1 MQSATY
7 LTSQKIWKT
16 LIMSETIAMPE
27 SELIL
32 PPGMKIPKMDHAYE
46 TAEQKAQS
54 LPDPKGW
61 RLLCALVE
69 AGDTYDSG
77 IVKSGQTIKTEE
89 ITSPVLF
96 VVKTGPTAYKD
107 SDKFPDG
114 AWCAVGDFVITRPY
128 SGTRIMIHGKEFR
141 LINDDQVEATVEDP
155 RGISRV

>member
-1 MQSATY
+1 
-7 LTSQKIWKT
+7 
-16 LIMSETIAMPE
+16 MSETIALPE

-32 PPGMKIPKMDHAYE
+32 PPGVKIPKVDHEFE

-61 RLLCALVE
+61 RILCALVE
-69 AGDTYDSG
+69 VGDTYSSG
-77 IVKSGQTIKTEE
+77 LIKPESVVKTEE

-96 VVKTGPTAYKD
+96 VVKMGPDCYNDT
-107 SDKFPDG
+107 DKFPEG
-114 AWCAVGDFVITRPY
+114 PWCKQGDFVITRPY

>member
-1 MQSATY
+1 
-7 LTSQKIWKT
+7 
-16 LIMSETIAMPE
+16 MSETIALPE
-27 SELIL
+27 SGLIL
-32 PPGMKIPKMDHAYE
+32 PPGMQVPKVDHDFE

-69 AGDTYDSG
+69 AGDTYASG
-77 IVKSGQTIKTEE
+77 LAKADAVIKTEE

-96 VVKTGPTAYKD
+96 VVKMGPDCYNDAE
-107 SDKFPDG
+107 KFPEG
-114 AWCAVGDFVITRPY
+114 AWCQQGDFVITRPY

-155 RGISRV
+155 RGITRV

>member
-1 MQSATY
+1 
-7 LTSQKIWKT
+7 
-16 LIMSETIAMPE
+16 MSETIALPE
-27 SELIL
+27 TELIL
-32 PPGMKIPKMDHAYE
+32 PPGVSVPKVDHEFE

-54 LPDPKGW
+54 LPEPKGW

-69 AGDTYDSG
+69 VGDTYSSG
-77 IVKSGQTIKTEE
+77 IIKADAVVKTEE

-96 VVKTGPTAYKD
+96 VVKVGPTAYD
-107 SDKFPDG
+107 AEKFPEG
-114 AWCAVGDFVITRPY
+114 PWCTVGDFVITRPY

>member
-1 MQSATY
+1 
-7 LTSQKIWKT
+7 
-16 LIMSETIAMPE
+16 MSETIALPE

-32 PPGMKIPKMDHAYE
+32 PPGVKVPKVDHEFE

-61 RLLCALVE
+61 RILCALVE
-69 AGDTYDSG
+69 VGDTYASG
-77 IVKSGQTIKTEE
+77 LVKADTVVKTEE

-96 VVKTGPTAYKD
+96 VVKMGPDCYNDAE
-107 SDKFPDG
+107 KFPEG
-114 AWCAVGDFVITRPY
+114 PWCQQGDFVITRPY

>member
-1 MQSATY
+1 
-7 LTSQKIWKT
+7 
-16 LIMSETIAMPE
+16 MSETIALPE

-32 PPGMKIPKMDHAYE
+32 PPGVTVPKVDHEFE

-54 LPDPKGW
+54 LPEPKGW

-69 AGDTYDSG
+69 VGDTFNGG
-77 IVKSGQTIKTEE
+77 IVKADQTIKTEE

-96 VVKTGPTAYKD
+96 VVKVGPTAYD
-107 SDKFPDG
+107 VEKFPDG
-114 AWCAVGDFVITRPY
+114 AWCTVGDFVITRPY

>member
-1 MQSATY
+1 
-7 LTSQKIWKT
+7 
-16 LIMSETIAMPE
+16 MSETIALPE

-32 PPGMKIPKMDHAYE
+32 PPGVSVPKVDHEFE

-54 LPDPKGW
+54 LPEPKGW

-69 AGDTYDSG
+69 VGDTFNGVIAKAD
-77 IVKSGQTIKTEE
+77 QTKKTEE

-96 VVKTGPTAYKD
+96 VVKIGPTAYD
-107 SDKFPDG
+107 AEKFPEG
-114 AWCAVGDFVITRPY
+114 PWCKVGDFVITRPY

>member
-1 MQSATY
+1 
-7 LTSQKIWKT
+7 
-16 LIMSETIAMPE
+16 MSETIALPE

-32 PPGMKIPKMDHAYE
+32 PPGVKVPKVDHEFE

-61 RLLCALVE
+61 RILCALVE
-69 AGDTYDSG
+69 VGDTYASG
-77 IVKSGQTIKTEE
+77 LVKADTVVKTEE

-96 VVKTGPTAYKD
+96 VVKMGPDCYNDAE
-107 SDKFPDG
+107 KFPEG
-114 AWCAVGDFVITRPY
+114 PWCQQGDFVITRPY

-155 RGISRV
+155 RGITRV

>member
-1 MQSATY
+1 
-7 LTSQKIWKT
+7 
-16 LIMSETIAMPE
+16 MSEAIALPE

-32 PPGMKIPKMDHAYE
+32 PPGVKIPKVDHEFE

-61 RLLCALVE
+61 RILCALVE
-69 AGDTYDSG
+69 AGDTYSSG
-77 IVKSGQTIKTEE
+77 IVKADTVVKTEE

-96 VVKTGPTAYKD
+96 VVKMGPDCYNDAE
-107 SDKFPDG
+107 KFPQG
-114 AWCAVGDFVITRPY
+114 AWCQQGDFVITRPY

-155 RGISRV
+155 RGITRV

>member
-1 MQSATY
+1 
-7 LTSQKIWKT
+7 
-16 LIMSETIAMPE
+16 MSETIALPE

-32 PPGMKIPKMDHAYE
+32 PPGVSVPKVDHEFE

-54 LPDPKGW
+54 LPEPKGW

-69 AGDTYDSG
+69 VGDTYSSG
-77 IVKSGQTIKTEE
+77 IIKADVVVKTEE

-96 VVKTGPTAYKD
+96 VVKVGPTAYD
-107 SDKFPDG
+107 AEKFPDG
-114 AWCAVGDFVITRPY
+114 PWCKVGDFVITRPY